1 LCGLDIVK
9 LTIPYSHS
17 IAFYPEVLRVPFGGV
32 ADFGHHFIPSNS
44 ADISSHNITG
54 IPGL

>member
-1 LCGLDIVK
+1 M
-9 LTIPYSHS
+9 TEYYSQS
-17 IAFYPEVLRVPFGGV
+17 IAFYPEVLRVPIGGV
-32 ADFGHHFIPSNS
+32 ADFGHHFIPSIS